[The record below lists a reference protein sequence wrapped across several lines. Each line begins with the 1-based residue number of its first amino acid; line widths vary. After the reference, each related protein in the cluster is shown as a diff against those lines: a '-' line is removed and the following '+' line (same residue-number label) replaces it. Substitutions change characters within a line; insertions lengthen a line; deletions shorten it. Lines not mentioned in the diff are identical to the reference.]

1 MTAKEYLQQ
10 MYWINGEV
18 ESRLEQISRLQSL
31 ATRTT
36 TVLKSTPSG
45 GTKLS
50 SRVESAVVDIQKQ
63 ADDLAEQIKE
73 FLAISKGISAAIAE
87 LENHDERIILEYRYL
102 CFYKWQEI
110 AQKLNT
116 GLRHIFKLHSR
127 ALKNFSALFTKC
139 H

>member
-10 MYWINGEV
+10 TYWINGEV
-18 ESRLEQISRLQSL
+18 ESRLEQIARLQSL

-36 TVLKSTPSG
+36 TILKSTPSG
-45 GTKLS
+45 GTKLN

-73 FLAISKGISAAIAE
+73 FVAVSKEISAAIAE

-102 CFYKWQEI
+102 CFYQWQEI
-110 AQKLNT
+110 AQKLNA
-116 GLRHIFKLHSR
+116 GIRHVLKLHSR
-127 ALKNFSALFTKC
+127 ALKNFSALFTKW